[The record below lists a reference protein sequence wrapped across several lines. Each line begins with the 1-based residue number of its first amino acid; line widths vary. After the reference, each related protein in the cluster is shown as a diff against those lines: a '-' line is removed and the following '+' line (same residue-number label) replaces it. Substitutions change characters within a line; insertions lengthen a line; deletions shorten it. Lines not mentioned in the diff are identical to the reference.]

1 MWQWKHHAFLAI
13 WILWAKRLLL
23 VAIFCLE
30 YPSRCSKKVNCHF
43 VNCRFSFRKL
53 QIFIS
58 FHSISF
64 HFALF
69 CFANYSKPMNSFIC
83 LSVIKFS
90 RPFFLLKGRC
100 HHICA
105 TTSQGIVLNSI
116 RKTYYFEFKRVCLKA
131 SYMYN
136 LLVWTNTEQV
146 YVHQNSCNPTCQ
158 EMNFKYCFIQSKMLG
173 AIQRGFIMP
182 L

>member
-1 MWQWKHHAFLAI
+1 MWQRKHRAFRAI
-13 WILWAKRLLL
+13 WIFWAKRLFL

-30 YPSRCSKKVNCHF
+30 YSSRCSEKVTCHF

-53 QIFIS
+53 QILIS
-58 FHSISF
+58 FR
-64 HFALF
+64 
-69 CFANYSKPMNSFIC
+69 FANYSKPMHSFIC

-90 RPFFLLKGRC
+90 HPFFLLKGRC

-105 TTSQGIVLNSI
+105 TTFQGIVLNSI
-116 RKTYYFEFKRVCLKA
+116 RKTYYFELKRVCLKA

>member
-1 MWQWKHHAFLAI
+1 MWQRKHHAFRAI
-13 WILWAKRLLL
+13 WIFWAKQLFL

-30 YPSRCSKKVNCHF
+30 YPSRCSEKVNCHF

-58 FHSISF
+58 FR
-64 HFALF
+64 
-69 CFANYSKPMNSFIC
+69 FANYSKPIHSFIC

-90 RPFFLLKGRC
+90 HPFFLLKGRC

-105 TTSQGIVLNSI
+105 TTFQGIVLNSI
-116 RKTYYFEFKRVCLKA
+116 RKTYYFELKRVCLKT

-146 YVHQNSCNPTCQ
+146 YVHQN
-158 EMNFKYCFIQSKMLG
+158 IQSKMLG